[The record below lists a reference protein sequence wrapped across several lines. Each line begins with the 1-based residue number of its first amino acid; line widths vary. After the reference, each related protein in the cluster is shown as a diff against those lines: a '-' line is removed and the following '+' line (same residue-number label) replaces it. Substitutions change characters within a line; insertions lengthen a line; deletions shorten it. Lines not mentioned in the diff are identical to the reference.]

1 MFRFVDFNSFLS
13 PTEVDPFYPVL
24 RNQLFTP
31 FNFGEERGVEDVYVD
46 RDALLN
52 ANSGNV
58 LGTVGK
64 HYKLITNAEVAEI
77 FAHAFSD
84 LPIESVADH
93 MNWKENRWQ
102 RDFILNGDAFNVQV
116 GQDIIQ
122 TKVSIFNG
130 YDGKSAVGFSVSAF
144 RGNGQVTYLNNM
156 FTQTYSHVQRE
167 LVDRI
172 REDFQNKLQLFQNTV
187 QMLRR
192 MDEESFTAEQFEA
205 FVRRQIR
212 EGERDR
218 EGFLTER
225 QAEAIIDSYEGYITR
240 LNVRQ
245 TRFGAYTVM
254 SAIAMEGRGRG
265 GSSAI
270 FTAGFKRVEKLVQN
284 FFADAPEDLFTI

>member
-1 MFRFVDFNSFLS
+1 MFDFDRFLS
-13 PTEVDPFYPVL
+13 PTEVNPFFPVL

-31 FNFGEERGVEDVYVD
+31 FTFAGDDEPSQVYVD

-52 ANSGNV
+52 SESGQV

-64 HYKLITNAEVAEI
+64 FYKLITNAEVAEI

-84 LPIESVADH
+84 LPIESMTDH

-102 RDFILNGDAFNVQV
+102 RDFILNGDVFNINFGGEVL
-116 GQDIIQ
+116 Q

-130 YDGKSAVGFSVSAF
+130 YDGKSAVGFTVSAY

-156 FTQTYSHVQRE
+156 FTQTYTHVQRE

-172 REDFQNKLQLFQNTV
+172 REDFQKKLELFKNTV
-187 QMLRR
+187 SMLSR
-192 MDEESFTAEQFEA
+192 MDASEFTAEQFES
-205 FVRRQIR
+205 FVRGQIR
-212 EGERDR
+212 QGERDR
-218 EGFLTER
+218 NGFLTER
-225 QAEAIIDSYEGYITR
+225 QADAILESYEGYITR
-240 LNVRQ
+240 LGVRR
-245 TRFGAYTVM
+245 TRFGAYTVL
-254 SAIAMEGRGRG
+254 SAIAMERDGRG

-270 FTAGFKRVEKLVQN
+270 FTAGFKRMEKLVTN